1 MGRLRNCRCK
11 LICDYSIKGH
21 CKILQQQS
29 FIYLKNG
36 KGAIT
41 LTSVN
46 AKTPYL
52 LKFYNYT
59 LIPGRIW
66 STPPSISTGQG
77 STAKLAIPFHLL
89 ISGERLWK
97 SFSYA

>member
-66 STPPSISTGQG
+66 SKPPSISLEKGTEL
-77 STAKLAIPFHLL
+77 KVAIGIQFVLN
-89 ISGERLWK
+89 GNK
-97 SFSYA
+97 